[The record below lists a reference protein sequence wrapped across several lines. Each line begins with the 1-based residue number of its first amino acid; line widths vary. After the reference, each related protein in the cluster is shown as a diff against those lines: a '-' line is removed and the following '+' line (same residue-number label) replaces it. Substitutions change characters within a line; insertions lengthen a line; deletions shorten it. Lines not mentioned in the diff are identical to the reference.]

1 MSFPLDP
8 GTPVA
13 YAGPAPTGT
22 VIASLNYGA
31 VVTVQW
37 ANGRVSSHRAE
48 DLRVIEEERRA

>member
-1 MSFPLDP
+1 MTALDP

-37 ANGRVSSHRAE
+37 ANGRVSSH
-48 DLRVIEEERRA
+48 LEEEHRA

>member
-1 MSFPLDP
+1 MTALAP

-22 VIASLNYGA
+22 VIATLNYGS

-37 ANGRVSSHRAE
+37 ANGRVTSHRAD
-48 DLRVIEEERRA
+48 DLRVIEEVHR

>member
-1 MSFPLDP
+1 MAPALAP

-13 YAGPAPTGT
+13 YAGPAPTGA

-48 DLRVIEEERRA
+48 DLRVIEEEHRA